1 MSAKGVNFV
10 IRGSNQAT
18 PAMRQFQ
25 GQMVGIQRQMAAV
38 IPLQR
43 SWSKGLSDNRRMVQ
57 QVGFQMSDFAVQIAG
72 GQSAMLAF
80 VQQGGQM
87 LQFFGPFGAMAAA
100 ALTVFGTMAIM
111 MLKTGTALN
120 DITPI
125 FGVFESELSGVVS
138 ALKFAFNVIVDGVNI
153 VLNNLDVL
161 VTLAAFF
168 FGRWLV
174 GWVLASKVVRVF
186 TLSLALSRT
195 MVQAKAAA
203 MMILTAHTWAATTS
217 MAVYRAAVI
226 AGAVATMG
234 FIRSIFTVNTALLI
248 LRTVTL
254 FSLIAALSRFTAIA
268 VVSFGTV
275 AARAVV
281 MAVTMSTTVVS
292 AFMSMFSATT
302 AATGGLAA
310 FSMTSLITSARMML
324 LNGAAL
330 LVRGAFLAINA
341 VTTIA
346 ALGLVA
352 WNVAVGVAKA
362 GMVALVFSFRALTAA
377 IMATGIGALVIGAA
391 YLVTKLFELRQA
403 TGSWAEVLKLLG
415 DVASGVWQGI
425 WESAKAIPPGLSS
438 VWSSITSDFYN
449 MVSDL
454 INAWAGMLNGMGNVV
469 EGVIPGVSEKFWA
482 AGTAAIQSST
492 GWADAA
498 NQASSDAAS
507 SMAEAGAIVTKAWE
521 PVGTAF
527 QRIQDILGKDTIDVR
542 DWFGGGED
550 AAKKGGGDK
559 VKKTKEELSE
569 AAKEIKRIFED
580 VSSSIENSL
589 MTGFKAVIKGTKS
602 LKDYAIDVLDTILD
616 KTIELLMQPIFSGI
630 ASSLAGSIMG
640 FAGIAPPPAASFA
653 GGGFTGRGSRVG
665 GVDGKGGFN
674 AVLHPNESVIDHT
687 IAQTQ
692 SGNRGAA
699 GGVIHLYVHE
709 SEGFAAKV
717 DARAEGVAVRVS
729 TEVVK
734 QYDRKVLPTS
744 VNRVSNDPTYKAR

>member
-10 IRGSNQAT
+10 IQGSNRAT

-25 GQMVGIQRQMAAV
+25 GQMAGIQRQMAAV
-38 IPLQR
+38 IPMQR

-111 MLKTGTALN
+111 MVKTGTALN

-125 FGVFESELSGVVS
+125 FGVFESELSSVVS
-138 ALKFAFNVIVDGVNI
+138 ALKFGFNLILDGVNLI
-153 VLNNLDVL
+153 LNNLDVL
-161 VTLAAFF
+161 VTAGAFF
-168 FGRWLV
+168 FGRWVL
-174 GWVLASKVVRVF
+174 GWVLSTKVVRVF
-186 TLSLALSRT
+186 TLALAMSGT
-195 MVQAKAAA
+195 MARAKAAA
-203 MMILTAHTWAATTS
+203 MTILAAHTWAATTS

-226 AGAVATMG
+226 AGAVAMMG
-234 FIRSIFTVNTALLI
+234 FIRSIFTVNTALFI

-254 FSLIAALSRFTAIA
+254 FSLIAALSRFTATA
-268 VVSFGTV
+268 VVAFGTV

-281 MAVTMSTTVVS
+281 MAITMSTTVVS
-292 AFMSMFSATT
+292 AFMSMFSATA

-310 FSMTSLITSARMML
+310 FSMTSLIASARMML

-330 LVRGAFLAINA
+330 LLRGAFLVINA
-341 VTTIA
+341 MTTAA
-346 ALGLVA
+346 ALGLVM
-352 WNVAVGVAKA
+352 WNVAVGIANA
-362 GMVALVFSFRALTAA
+362 GMVALVFSFRALAAA

-391 YLVTKLFELRQA
+391 YLITKLFELRQA
-403 TGSWAEVLKLLG
+403 TASWAEVLTLLG
-415 DVASGVWQGI
+415 DVAKGVWQGI
-425 WESAKAIPPGLSS
+425 WESAGAIPPALAS
-438 VWSSITSDFYN
+438 VWSLVVADFYN
-449 MVSDL
+449 MVSD
-454 INAWAGMLNGMGNVV
+454 IIWAWAGAMNSIGNAADSVYSGMGD
-469 EGVIPGVSEKFWA
+469 KFWA
-482 AGTAAIQSST
+482 AGTAAMQSSNA
-492 GWADAA
+492 WMDSADG
-498 NQASSDAAS
+498 ASRQAAS

-521 PVGTAF
+521 PVGNAF
-527 QRIQDILGKDTIDVR
+527 QRIKDILGKDTIDVR
-542 DWFGGGED
+542 DWFGGGDD
-550 AAKKGGGDK
+550 AAKKGGGGADK
-559 VKKTKEELSE
+559 VKSDLEK
-569 AAKEIKRIFED
+569 AAEEIKKIFD
-580 VSSSIENSL
+580 DISKSIETTL

-602 LKDYAIDVLDTILD
+602 LKDYLIDVLDTILD

-630 ASSLAGSIMG
+630 ASSIAGSIMG

-692 SGNRGAA
+692 SGNRGSA

-717 DARAEGVAVRVS
+717 DARAEGVAIRVS
-729 TEVVK
+729 TESIR

-744 VNRVSNDPTYKAR
+744 VNRISNDPTYKAR